1 MMRPRWRKVVH
12 DLVDNKMRT
21 LLVVFSIAIG
31 VFSIG
36 VIAGSYVI
44 ISNDMSASY
53 AANNPMNI
61 ELRSSYFS
69 DDLIDTINSMRGV
82 EKAEGRNIFSVRVRT
97 SGNAKWTKLNL
108 VAINDYE
115 ETEINRLRSV
125 SGSSEPD
132 KGEIL
137 LEKKASSKLDADL
150 GSALEIQLE
159 DGSIKTLE
167 ISGVVQDQ
175 TTGAGDFLA
184 APFAFISMDSLITLR
199 QPEQFNRLFVVSS
212 ENQND
217 EDYLRQFSAEIK
229 DKVEKND
236 VIVIRTRT
244 MKTNEHPL
252 ASTVQAILGI
262 LGALGILILFLSSSL
277 IANTLSSLLNQHF
290 RYIGVM
296 KLVGGREQQILTS
309 YMVLILIFSL
319 ISLAIAIPFGGQGAF
334 ALSAFIADK
343 LNFSLLSYR
352 IVPLALIIQFL
363 VGLGIPLLVGLNP
376 IRKGAKITIQRALS
390 NNLDQGE
397 AGKAKTQQNDQPAE
411 NTFQIR
417 ISRYL
422 SKRGIHL
429 PRPMLISLRN
439 IFRRKSRLILT
450 LFTLTM
456 GGAIFIAVFNVR
468 VTLHDYIDQIGEYF
482 SADVTLDFDAPYRLN
497 KIEAEALKVPG
508 VVRTEGWAFADGEAL
523 FPDGSTADNMII
535 LAPPVNSALI
545 SPILISG
552 RWLQAGDNK
561 TLTISENIYDKFP
574 DIKPGDYLHMK
585 VNGKEDDW
593 QVVGIFKFVDQEGT
607 VAYST
612 YEYISHLTRLAN
624 KSYSFRV
631 VTDQHSAK
639 YQQMMSE
646 RLDEHFRSQG
656 YKLQEAETG
665 SSTLKTAS
673 ESLDILVTFLL
684 IMAILTASVGSIGLT
699 GTMSMN
705 VMERTR
711 EIGVMRSIGAVDKV
725 IMQMV
730 ILEGVVIG
738 GISWLLGAI
747 LSFPI
752 TYLLAT
758 IVSLAVFNSPIDI
771 KITWDGF
778 LLWLLLVLLLSAIAS
793 ILPARNAARLT
804 IREVL
809 AYE

>member
-1 MMRPRWRKVVH
+1 MRPRWRKVIH

-36 VIAGSYVI
+36 VIAGAYVI

-53 AANNPMNI
+53 AANNPMNV
-61 ELRSSYFS
+61 ELRTGFFN
-69 DDLIDTINSMRGV
+69 DDLISTIQNMQGV
-82 EKAEGRNIFSVRVRT
+82 KEAEGRNIFAVRVRT
-97 SGNAKWTKLNL
+97 PGDTKWTKINL
-108 VAINDYE
+108 VAIEDYKKTDINHLLPIAG
-115 ETEINRLRSV
+115 ETKP
-125 SGSSEPD
+125 G
-132 KGEIL
+132 KGQIL
-137 LEKKASSKLDADL
+137 LEKKAVAKLNAL
-150 GSALEIQLE
+150 IGSDLEIQLD
-159 DGSIKTLE
+159 DGSIKKLKIT
-167 ISGVVQDQ
+167 GTVQDQ

-184 APFAFISMDSLITLR
+184 APFGYIAMDSLVSLN
-199 QPEQFNRLFVVSS
+199 QPELFNRLFVVAS
-212 ENQND
+212 EGQND
-217 EDYLRQFSAEIK
+217 EDHLRQFSTDLK
-229 DKVEKND
+229 DKVEKNN
-236 VIVIRTRT
+236 VVVSRTRT

-277 IANTLSSLLNQHF
+277 IANTLSSLLNQHL

-296 KLVGGREQQILTS
+296 KLVGGREKQILGL
-309 YMVLILIFSL
+309 YVVLILIFSL
-319 ISLAIAIPFGGQGAF
+319 ISLAIAIPLGGQGAY

-343 LNFSLLSYR
+343 LNFSILYYR
-352 IVPLALIIQFL
+352 IVPLALLIQII

-376 IRKGAKITIQRALS
+376 IIKGSKITIQRALS
-390 NNLDQGE
+390 NDLGQVEKSKGQTVDKQHPSE
-397 AGKAKTQQNDQPAE
+397 RSLQS
-411 NTFQIR
+411 R
-417 ISRYL
+417 INHFLTS
-422 SKRGIHL
+422 RGIHI
-429 PRPMLISLRN
+429 PRPILISLRN
-439 IFRRKSRLILT
+439 IFRRKRRLLLT

-468 VTLHDYIDQIGEYF
+468 VTLHNYINEIGKYF
-482 SADVTLDFDAPYRLN
+482 TADVTMNFNEPYRLDR
-497 KIEAEALKVPG
+497 IELEALKVPG

-523 FPDGSTADNMII
+523 YPDGTTADNMTI
-535 LAPPVNSALI
+535 LAPPAGSTLV
-545 SPILISG
+545 SPIIISG
-552 RWLQAGDNK
+552 RWLQAGDK
-561 TLTISENIYDKFP
+561 KALTISENILAKFP
-574 DIKPGDYLHMK
+574 DLKPGQTIRMK

-593 QVVGIFKFVDQEGT
+593 LVVGIFKFVDQQGT
-607 VAYST
+607 IAYST
-612 YEYISHLTRLAN
+612 YEYISYLTHLAN
-624 KSYSFRV
+624 RSYSFRV
-631 VTDQHSAK
+631 VTSSHDPA

-646 RLDEHFRSQG
+646 KLDEHFRAQG
-656 YKLQEAETG
+656 YKLEEAQTG

-684 IMAILTASVGSIGLT
+684 IMAILTASVGSIGLA

-725 IMQMV
+725 IMRMV

-752 TYLLAT
+752 TYMLAT

-778 LLWLLLVLLLSAIAS
+778 LLWLLVVLLLSAIAS
-793 ILPARNAARLT
+793 VLPARNAARLT